1 MRRHHSTAAG
11 LLALAAPF
19 AACAQPVDLPIPAA
33 TTNEY
38 PPGVSVRQ
46 TRSGPVY
53 ADAKGRTLYGM
64 DMRTLV
70 RWAPDASK
78 YCQQECQKTW
88 EPLLAP
94 ADAKPNV
101 VFPRGFGGGPPPGAG
116 QGAAAGGAAGGLAA
130 LAGGAQGQAPR
141 PQGGA
146 NQVPAGMI
154 QNQRA
159 PDWTVIA
166 GPNGPQWVYKGWH
179 MIYARKSDR
188 PGSTAHDGEDQM
200 TWNTLKFV
208 PQTPRLEAPQGIAPL
223 FTGGAYALTDKN
235 GRVLFTGNCAAVCSW
250 TPLTAPMAGRSIGDW
265 AVNLAGDRPQWAWR
279 GKPVFVSQEA
289 DPAAPPAGGT
299 VLRP

>member
-33 TTNEY
+33 TTAEY

-46 TRSGPVY
+46 TRAGPVY

-78 YCQQECQKTW
+78 YCQQDCQQTW

-101 VFPRGFGGGPPPGAG
+101 VFPRGFGGPPPGAG
-116 QGAAAGGAAGGLAA
+116 QGAAAGGV
-130 LAGGAQGQAPR
+130 AQGQAPR
-141 PQGGA
+141 PQGGGN
-146 NQVPAGMI
+146 NQVPPGMI

-159 PDWTVIA
+159 PDWSVIA
-166 GPNGPQWVYKGWH
+166 GPDGPQWVYKGWH
-179 MIYARKSDR
+179 MVYARKGDK
-188 PGSTAHDGEDQM
+188 PGSTAHDGEGQM

-208 PQTPRLEAPQGIAPL
+208 PPVPKLDGPQGVAPL

-235 GRVLFTGNCAAVCSW
+235 GRVLFTGKCEAACGW
-250 TPLTAPMAGRSIGDW
+250 TPLTAPMAGRAIGDW
-265 AVNLAGDRPQWAWR
+265 AVNLDGDRPQWAWR
-279 GKPVFVSQEA
+279 GKPVFVSLED
-289 DPAAPPAGGT
+289 DPVKPPSGGT